1 MQKSCESRVPI
12 HDRQRE
18 SAVRIRQT
26 ASAGACVR
34 TTVGAVTNLNSSS
47 GRLRGRQF
55 VDVGC
60 KRMRRLAKP
69 PLLVNCQ
76 PGQMP

>member
-60 KRMRRLAKP
+60 GLDPVSWTVVDLILKSD
-69 PLLVNCQ
+69 
-76 PGQMP
+76 